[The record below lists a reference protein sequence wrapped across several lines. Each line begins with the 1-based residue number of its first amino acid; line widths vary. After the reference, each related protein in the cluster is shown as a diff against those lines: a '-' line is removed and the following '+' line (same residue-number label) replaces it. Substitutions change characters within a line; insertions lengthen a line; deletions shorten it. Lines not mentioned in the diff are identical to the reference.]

1 MADTDVLANTLLPSL
16 IAGVDFSHS
25 PADLTGAQFV
35 IPDATDNPLYA
46 ALPTLTEAD
55 LTERKVGGAGMFD
68 ALMQSIKEHLSEE
81 YRANRMSGTEYR
93 EAYVALTQTA
103 MGSAVQF
110 LLTKD
115 TAYWQ
120 AATAQQQARAA
131 EAAVVRARVA
141 IELDKMSLKALEV
154 DKATKEVAY
163 ANAKQELATTEAQ
176 YDLLVLQGNQIGYQ
190 TDNLLPAQ
198 LASVTAETAGTT
210 YTTANLLPAQLAS
223 VSADTAGKEYTN
235 TNLLPQQLAKITA
248 DVNLVNA
255 EELRV
260 DAQTAQMGYETTNIL
275 PKQVDKLSADIAI
288 SSAEELRIDAQTA
301 GLTYDT
307 VTMKPAEL
315 AQLQS
320 QTSISAYQ
328 LSDVLPKEVLRLQSQ
343 IDVSTAEISRVTAQ
357 KDQILYQTASVLP
370 SQKNNVDAD
379 TDVKVYQLSSLYP
392 SQVAKTSAETAGVE
406 YTNSFILP
414 AQKFNLDEQG
424 EANRAKTLD
433 TRSDASAV
441 AGAIGKQKDLHSEQI
456 TSYKRDAEAKVA
468 KLNLDLWMTQRS
480 MDDATQPPVPMN
492 TENFGTLFTNL
503 KQNVGL

>member
-46 ALPTLTEAD
+46 ALSTLTEAD
-55 LTERKVGGAGMFD
+55 LTERKVGGEGMFD

-103 MGSAVQF
+103 MGSAVQY
-110 LLTKD
+110 LLNKD

-141 IELDKMSLKALEV
+141 IELDKMALKALEV
-154 DKATKEVAY
+154 DKATKEVTY

-176 YDLLVLQGNQIGYQ
+176 YDLLVLQGNQVGYQ
-190 TDNLLPAQ
+190 TDN
-198 LASVTAETAGTT
+198 
-210 YTTANLLPAQLAS
+210 
-223 VSADTAGKEYTN
+223 
-235 TNLLPQQLAKITA
+235 
-248 DVNLVNA
+248 
-255 EELRV
+255 
-260 DAQTAQMGYETTNIL
+260 
-275 PKQVDKLSADIAI
+275 
-288 SSAEELRIDAQTA
+288 
-301 GLTYDT
+301 
-307 VTMKPAEL
+307 
-315 AQLQS
+315 
-320 QTSISAYQ
+320 
-328 LSDVLPKEVLRLQSQ
+328 VLPKEVLRLQSQ

-370 SQKNNVDAD
+370 SQKANVDAD
-379 TDVKVYQLSSLYP
+379 TDVKVYQLTSLYP

-414 AQKFNLDEQG
+414 AQKFNFEEQA
-424 EANRAKTLD
+424 EATRAKTLD

-468 KLNLDLWMTQRS
+468 KLNLDLWMTQKS
-480 MDDATQPPVPMN
+480 MDEGTDPPISMN